1 MVSGQVPYRDF
12 DMVYTPVSFLATAGV
27 FKILGISVFSGR
39 VLMLFLSTITFAFI
53 FKIIRTF
60 SKSFLIAASGALVY
74 LVWGPGQINFPWPTM
89 FALTFGVLATYF
101 LVRQK
106 NYPEYVFA
114 AGVMGMTAFLSKQNL
129 GAGILIIETSLLFF
143 LGKKRVVNFIF
154 GAVLV
159 FLTWLAYLFSNGGIM
174 AFFQNLYFHTFQKI
188 LVEGTISTPFITP
201 SGSLI
206 KTVAKAHF
214 YLLPILASSWAIF
227 IVIQK
232 KQWQI
237 IWIPVLGMTY
247 YLLGIRPVTDYNHFV
262 PLLSLIGLSL
272 TIIIYF
278 TKGKFLKWGVG
289 TLLFGLI
296 ILGFHRSLWANYYRW
311 DRPLISQNTFVGDKK
326 VKIWTSL
333 VAAKQIE
340 EIKKHI
346 KENSKKGDK
355 IFVNIY
361 LPMIYFLADRQNA
374 TRFDYFSDSAT
385 SKSQQKEMVVD
396 LERQR
401 VNLVVGNLLNP
412 NSKSKVN
419 DYIKQNFKKTGEF
432 DTFVVF
438 VRGSLLQ

>member
-1 MVSGQVPYRDF
+1 
-12 DMVYTPVSFLATAGV
+12 
-27 FKILGISVFSGR
+27 
-39 VLMLFLSTITFAFI
+39 
-53 FKIIRTF
+53 
-60 SKSFLIAASGALVY
+60 
-74 LVWGPGQINFPWPTM
+74 
-89 FALTFGVLATYF
+89 
-101 LVRQK
+101 
-106 NYPEYVFA
+106 
-114 AGVMGMTAFLSKQNL
+114 
-129 GAGILIIETSLLFF
+129 
-143 LGKKRVVNFIF
+143 
-154 GAVLV
+154 
-159 FLTWLAYLFSNGGIM
+159 
-174 AFFQNLYFHTFQKI
+174 
-188 LVEGTISTPFITP
+188 
-201 SGSLI
+201 
-206 KTVAKAHF
+206 
-214 YLLPILASSWAIF
+214 
-227 IVIQK
+227 
-232 KQWQI
+232 
-237 IWIPVLGMTY
+237 MTY

-340 EIKKHI
+340 EIEKHI

-361 LPMIYFLADRQNA
+361 LPMVYFLADRQNA

-419 DYIKQNFKKTGEF
+419 DYIKKNFKKTGEF